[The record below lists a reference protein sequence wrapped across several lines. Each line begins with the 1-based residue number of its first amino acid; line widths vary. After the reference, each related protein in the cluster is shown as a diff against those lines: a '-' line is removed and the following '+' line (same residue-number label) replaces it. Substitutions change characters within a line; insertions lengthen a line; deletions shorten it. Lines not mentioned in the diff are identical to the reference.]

1 MSIVVCLFLVVNG
14 ILFMQ
19 NWQKIR
25 VEGKSF
31 MVVVRDSV
39 ISGLELDI
47 APSFCSNAAPHLS
60 RVKINLVADDD
71 KREVVGVSWTRLY
84 EELVAPAV
92 QRTE

>member
-1 MSIVVCLFLVVNG
+1 
-14 ILFMQ
+14 
-19 NWQKIR
+19 
-25 VEGKSF
+25 

-47 APSFCSNAAPHLS
+47 APSFCSNAAPYLS